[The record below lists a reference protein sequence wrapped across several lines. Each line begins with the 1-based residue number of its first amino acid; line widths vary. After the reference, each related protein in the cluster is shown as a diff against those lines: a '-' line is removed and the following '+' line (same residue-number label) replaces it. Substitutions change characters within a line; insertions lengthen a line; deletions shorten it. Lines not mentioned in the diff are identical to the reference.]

1 MFRKFKLDI
10 PRLILAIIVMLL
22 GIIFIILLS
31 NTKLV
36 IGGKNLTSIGIIISG
51 LIFYSGILV
60 ILAMFEN
67 ETVLAIGILMPSI
80 IAVAIFV
87 YGFIAWSLRV
97 SLSKWKGLTPDFTW
111 VGLQQYINLFNHDQ
125 RFMIDVRNTAMF
137 TVGFILGCL
146 ILGLGLAILLDQKL
160 KGEAIFRGIFI
171 FPMAISFIASG
182 VVWGW
187 LMNPATGDRITGI
200 NLIFKTLGL
209 DSLISLWHSTPQP
222 WGMAFTIIPAVWQLS
237 GFTMALYLGG
247 IRSISDDLREAAR
260 VDGASEIEIY
270 RHIILPMLKP
280 VTLSAVII
288 LGHMSL
294 KIFDLIVAL
303 GNKDIRLDVPGIYMW
318 VTTFDGTNYA
328 QGAAIGILMLISV
341 AILVVPYLVQSM
353 RSETEI

>member
-1 MFRKFKLDI
+1 MFRKFNLNFS
-10 PRLILAIIVMLL
+10 RLILAIILMLI
-22 GIIFIILLS
+22 GATFIFILS
-31 NTKLV
+31 KTKLEV
-36 IGGKNLTSIGIIISG
+36 GGRDLTSIAIIISG

-67 ETVLAIGILMPSI
+67 ETVLALGILMPSI

-87 YGFIAWSLRV
+87 YGFIAWSGRV

-111 VGLQQYINLFNHDQ
+111 VGLQQYINLFNHDP
-125 RFMIDVRNTAMF
+125 RFIIDVRNTAMF

-146 ILGLGLAILLDQKL
+146 VLGLGLAILLDQRL
-160 KGEAIFRGIFI
+160 KGEALFRGIFI

-209 DSLISLWHSTPQP
+209 DGLISLWHSTPMP
-222 WGMAFTIIPAVWQLS
+222 WGMAFTVIPAVWQLS

-260 VDGASEIEIY
+260 VDGANEFEIY
-270 RHIILPMLKP
+270 RYIILPLLQP

-353 RSETEI
+353 RTETQQ